1 MNTKKAA
8 PVIFTVSL
16 AVLVGGGAGTAA
28 WGGPGPV
35 RDDGGATVVGF
46 AHGHVI
52 VKDDLSPIRGSADIL
67 STATDRT
74 PQSVTRFSAEALREM
89 HAQAPVGPT
98 VQGLSAE
105 GVREFHAQGPAPYT
119 VPGFGSDAIRE
130 MHAGAPAPKTANG
143 LTADALRE
151 FHATAQQSVA
161 PQSARELS
169 ADARRELHSGSVAP
183 RTTAAEAQGQ
193 RLAEYAEAVAR
204 STAPSAAEMQGERL
218 SAYADAVADAT
229 PPTEWVDDDLSPI
242 AGAR

>member
-35 RDDGGATVVGF
+35 RDDGGATIVGF

-67 STATDRT
+67 STDTTRT
-74 PQSVTRFSAEALREM
+74 PQNVQGFSTEALRELHSRGPAPQSVPEFSTEARRELHSSAPAPQSVQRFSSEALREM
-89 HAQAPVGPT
+89 HASLQVPRT
-98 VQGLSAE
+98 V
-105 GVREFHAQGPAPYT
+105 
-119 VPGFGSDAIRE
+119 
-130 MHAGAPAPKTANG
+130 NG

-151 FHATAQQSVA
+151 LHSQGVA
-161 PQSARELS
+161 PKSARELS
-169 ADARRELHSGSVAP
+169 TDARRELHSGSVAP
-183 RTTAAEAQGQ
+183 RTTAAEAQGP
-193 RLAEYAEAVAR
+193 RLAAYAEAVSR
-204 STAPSAAEMQGERL
+204 STRPSAAHMQGERL
-218 SAYADAVADAT
+218 SAYADAVAGAT
-229 PPTEWVDDDLSPI
+229 SQPEWVDDDLSPI